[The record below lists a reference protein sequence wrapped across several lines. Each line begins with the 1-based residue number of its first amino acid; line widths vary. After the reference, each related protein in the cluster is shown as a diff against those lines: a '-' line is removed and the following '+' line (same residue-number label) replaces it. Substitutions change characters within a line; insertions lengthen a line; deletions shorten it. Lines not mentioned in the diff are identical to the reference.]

1 MELYTCDGCGFDLGS
16 NLLSSCPNCH
26 ANLVGINCLG
36 CAYSGPR
43 EVFTENKCPKCGAL
57 VHITSDSIR
66 TLARTDTANP
76 VILSISDGVIT
87 VWPLLMYGIT
97 FSFLVAANVVLFM
110 SYHLGAGAAFVSI
123 MLVASLG
130 VVALNSVV
138 VGGLVVS
145 IGKDVLQTFNQKKV
159 FSAVYLSLLILI
171 FLTGYMFIF
180 LGLEVQT
187 LFPAFSVMS
196 LSWVGSFAF
205 TLWLYS
211 RTDSHELD
219 SQVITD
225 TSLVEKYVGIYNE
238 TRGVNTLEFEVLH
251 GNLYV
256 GIHEAGHLSKTIA
269 LDDNK
274 FGLVEDNDYIFTFV
288 DSGDH
293 DLVAGDGDIIHF
305 YQRTVG

>member
-1 MELYTCDGCGFDLGS
+1 MELYTCHGCGFDLGS

-26 ANLVGINCLG
+26 TNLIGINCLG
-36 CAYSGPR
+36 CSYSGPR
-43 EVFTENKCPKCGAL
+43 EVFTKNKCPKCGAL

-66 TLARTDTANP
+66 SLAKTDTANP
-76 VILSISDGVIT
+76 VVLSISDGVIT

-97 FSFLVAANVVLFM
+97 SSFLIAANVVLFM
-110 SYHLGAGAAFVSI
+110 SFNLGAGAVFVSF
-123 MLVASLG
+123 MLVASLA

-145 IGKDVLQTFNQKKV
+145 IGKDVLQSFNQKKV
-159 FSAVYLSLLILI
+159 FSAVYLSLLMLILI
-171 FLTGYMFIF
+171 TGYLFIY
-180 LGLEVQT
+180 LGFKGQAF
-187 LFPAFSVMS
+187 FPAFTVMS
-196 LSWVGSFAF
+196 LSWIGSFAF
-205 TLWLYS
+205 TLWLHS
-211 RTDSHELD
+211 RTNLRDD

-225 TSLVEKYVGIYNE
+225 TSLIEQYVGIYNE
-238 TRGVNTLEFEVLH
+238 TGGVNTLEFEVLH
-251 GNLYV
+251 GNLCV
-256 GIHEAGHLSKTIA
+256 GIHEAGHLSKTIV

-305 YQRTVG
+305 YQRTGG